1 MPEQVDKQREG
12 ASSSGKLKKTLELDG
27 SPVAV
32 AIMPEPARGLKK
44 WRHKA
49 TLCMMIQ
56 SARMGAAFYCSGANV
71 ICGGGEHLGIGKSP
85 VQGLKASLVEMEKL
99 VASEAAAS
107 RRLDQVRQ
115 RVPGC
120 GGYVAFSPLEQASFR
135 PQVVIFVGTPFQ
147 ISRIIHLD
155 AFETGE
161 IDTAHGEP
169 LCSGVIASPIS
180 TGKIGISFLDMT
192 CRAFGR
198 YRTEE
203 MAIGVPYP
211 RLARIISSIELSSSG
226 NAKSD
231 FLLKL
236 LSRIPASGRGQNP

>member
-1 MPEQVDKQREG
+1 MPGQVEKQGGR
-12 ASSSGKLKKTLELDG
+12 ASNSAKLKKTLELDG

-49 TLCMMIQ
+49 TLCMMMQ
-56 SARMGAAFYCSGANV
+56 SARRGAAFYCSGANV

-85 VQGLKASLVEMEKL
+85 VQELKASLVETEKL
-99 VASEAAAS
+99 VASETAAR
-107 RRLDQVRQ
+107 RRLDQVKQ
-115 RVPGC
+115 RAPEQ
-120 GGYVAFSPLEQASFR
+120 GGYIAFSPLERASFR
-135 PQVVIFVGTPFQ
+135 PQVILFVGTPFQ
-147 ISRIIHLD
+147 ISRILHLD

-161 IDTAHGEP
+161 IDTVHGEP
-169 LCSGVIASPIS
+169 FCSGVIAAPIT

-198 YRTEE
+198 YRAEE
-203 MAIGVPYP
+203 VAIGVPYS
-211 RLARIISSIELSSSG
+211 RLTRIISSIELSSSG

-236 LSRIPASGRGQNP
+236 LARIPTPDKV

>member
-1 MPEQVDKQREG
+1 MPEQVEKQGVR
-12 ASSSGKLKKTLELDG
+12 ASNSARLKKTLELDG

-32 AIMPEPARGLKK
+32 AIMPEPVRGLKK

-56 SARMGAAFYCSGANV
+56 SARRGAAFYCSGANV

-85 VQGLKASLVEMEKL
+85 VQDLKASLVKTEKL
-99 VASEAAAS
+99 VASETAAR
-107 RRLDQVRQ
+107 RRLDQVKQ
-115 RVPGC
+115 RALRH
-120 GGYVAFSPLEQASFR
+120 GGYIAFSPLERASFR
-135 PQVVIFVGTPFQ
+135 PQVVLFVGTPFQ
-147 ISRIIHLD
+147 ISRILHLD

-161 IDTAHGEP
+161 IDTVHGEP
-169 LCSGVIASPIS
+169 LCSGVIAAPIS

-198 YRTEE
+198 YRIEE

-211 RLARIISSIELSSSG
+211 RLTRIISSIELSSSG
-226 NAKSD
+226 NARSD

-236 LSRIPASGRGQNP
+236 LSRIPIPGKG

>member
-1 MPEQVDKQREG
+1 MPEQVEKQGGR
-12 ASSSGKLKKTLELDG
+12 ASNSAKLKKTLELDG
-27 SPVAV
+27 SPVSV

-49 TLCMMIQ
+49 TLCIMIQ
-56 SARMGAAFYCSGANV
+56 SARRGAAFYCSGDNV

-85 VQGLKASLVEMEKL
+85 VQDLKASLVETEKL
-99 VASEAAAS
+99 VASEAAAR
-107 RRLDQVRQ
+107 RRLDQVKQ
-115 RVPGC
+115 IAPEQ
-120 GGYVAFSPLEQASFR
+120 GGYIAFSPLERANFR
-135 PQVVIFVGTPFQ
+135 PQVILFVGTPFQ
-147 ISRIIHLD
+147 ISRILHLD

-161 IDTAHGEP
+161 IDTVHGEP
-169 LCSGVIASPIS
+169 LCSGVIAAPIT

-198 YRTEE
+198 YRAEE
-203 MAIGVPYP
+203 VAIGVPYS
-211 RLARIISSIELSSSG
+211 RLTRIISSIELSSSG

-236 LSRIPASGRGQNP
+236 LARIPAPDKA